1 MSKPRSDNSKGK
13 RTFRQHSSSRI
24 QAEQNSSSS
33 RIQPEQNSSSSGTTT
48 TTMEIT
54 TTAAKKAGHAGM
66 GLCADC
72 TRKESANLI
81 TQVEKLQE
89 SADTE
94 RIAKGKL
101 VFFATKTDIQK
112 RNAVHHTQRPDSYTL
127 TAR

>member
-1 MSKPRSDNSKGK
+1 MSRKNG
-13 RTFRQHSSSRI
+13 TFKQH
-24 QAEQNSSSS
+24 SS
-33 RIQPEQNSSSSGTTT
+33 RIQPEQNSSSSSSGATT

-112 RNAVHHTQRPDSYTL
+112 RNAVHYTQRPDSYTL
-127 TAR
+127 AAR